1 MLTYLPLQSDP
12 LPIRMEAPGALRVG
26 DTRVT
31 VESVLQCYLAGDS
44 PEAIQDAFPTLQLAD
59 VYTVIGHYLRHR
71 AEFDQYLKM
80 YDMKFEYFA
89 SKQTGLRERLL
100 ARIDAGKAENAALPG
115 G

>member
-1 MLTYLPLQSDP
+1 MLTYLPLQTDP
-12 LPIRMEAPGALRVG
+12 LPIRMDAPGALRVG

-44 PEAIQDAFPTLQLAD
+44 PEGIRDAFPTLELAD
-59 VYTVIGHYLRHR
+59 IYTVIGHYLRHR

-80 YDMKFEYFA
+80 YESNFEYFA
-89 SKQTGLRERLL
+89 SKQTGLRDRLL
-100 ARIDAGKAENAALPG
+100 ARAAGGQTEHAALPG